1 MDLDFLT
8 ILSLAVAMLGVGV
21 FAGVLAGLLGV
32 GGGIIIVP
40 GLFQL
45 FAFMDVELSVRMHLA
60 VGTSLSTIIV
70 TSISSLRSHHRRG
83 AVDWQLLR
91 SFGPSVAVGVLA
103 GTAIAGVVSG
113 AALTTVFAVMALFVA
128 WYMGFAPDNLRLA
141 RQLPGGARRAGIGG
155 VIGAVS
161 AMVGI
166 GGGSLTVPTLVLCNY
181 PIRQAV
187 GTSAAVGL
195 IIAVPGTAGFMLSG
209 QGVEGLPPLSIGYV
223 NLVGFAILV
232 PVTWLA
238 APWGAK
244 LAHWIRPRLLRL
256 CFAAFLFVVSIR
268 LFASLV

>member
-1 MDLDFLT
+1 
-8 ILSLAVAMLGVGV
+8 MLGVGV

-40 GLFQL
+40 ALFQL
-45 FAFMDVELSVRMHLA
+45 FAFMDVDLAVRMHLA

-70 TSISSLRSHHRRG
+70 TSISSLRSHSQRG

-91 SFGPSVAVGVLA
+91 SFGPSVAVGVIT

-113 AALTTVFAVMALFVA
+113 AALTAVFAVMALIVA
-128 WYMGFAPDNLRLA
+128 WYMGFAPDDLRFA
-141 RQLPGGARRAGIGG
+141 RELPGGARRAAIGG
-155 VIGAVS
+155 VIGAIS

-187 GTSAAVGL
+187 GTAAAVGL
-195 IIAVPGTAGFMLSG
+195 IIAIPGTAGFMLSG
-209 QGVEGLPPLSIGYV
+209 LDAEGLPPLSVGYV

-232 PVTWLA
+232 PVTWVA
-238 APWGAK
+238 APWGAR

-256 CFAAFLFVVSIR
+256 CFAGFLFVVSIR